1 MTAEA
6 PLYARLP
13 PTDGTTP
20 DSILDGFLKYSEDV
34 GLTLYAH
41 QEDAIVALMQG
52 DNVIVHTPTG
62 SGKSLI
68 AVALHF
74 KAVAENRRSFYTS
87 PIKRWSAKILRA
99 LP

>member
-13 PTDGTTP
+13 PADDTTP

-41 QEDAIVALMQG
+41 QEDAIVSLMQG

-68 AVALHF
+68 AAALHF

-87 PIKRWSAKILRA
+87 PIKA
-99 LP
+99 LVSETRT